1 MTKGTVMSDAI
12 NTTTYA
18 QLEAD
23 FGEILIALK
32 AAFIEDGF
40 QLLVKI
46 EQAIQQ
52 SDTDTLH
59 YAAHTLKSSARN
71 IGADQLSDYCDVL
84 ERSHLPTNNA
94 QSVYEQAYAQ
104 MQAAEQFL
112 NTH

>member
-1 MTKGTVMSDAI
+1 MLEAI
-12 NTTTYA
+12 NIATYN

-23 FGEILIALK
+23 FGEILVELK

-40 QLLVKI
+40 QLLAQI

-71 IGADQLSDYCDVL
+71 IGADPLADYCDVL
-84 ERSHLPTNNA
+84 EQTQLPEANA
-94 QSVYEQAYAQ
+94 PSLYEQAQAQ
-104 MQAAEQFL
+104 MQAAVQFL
-112 NTH
+112 TSR